1 MTKGFLTTHVLDTSI
16 GKPANNLKISL
27 YEITN
32 SEKILIKEMK
42 TNDDG
47 RTHEPILPSD
57 QFSEGFYEL
66 LFHVGPYL
74 KEKHNLSENHFL
86 KQVPIQFCINDANQH
101 YHIPLLLS
109 PFGYST
115 YRGS

>member
-27 YEITN
+27 YKIANSKKLLLREI
-32 SEKILIKEMK
+32 I

-47 RTHEPILPSD
+47 RTNEPILPSD
-57 QFSEGFYEL
+57 EFFEGFYEL
-66 LFHVGPYL
+66 LFDVETYL
-74 KEKHNLSENHFL
+74 IQKHNLSENHFL
-86 KQVPIQFCINDANQH
+86 KQVPVQFCINDANQH
-101 YHIPLLLS
+101 YHVPLLLS

>member
-16 GKPANNLKISL
+16 GKPANNLKIIL
-27 YEITN
+27 YKITN

-47 RTHEPILPSD
+47 RTHEPILSSD

-74 KEKHNLSENHFL
+74 KEKHNFSENHFL

-101 YHIPLLLS
+101 YHVPLLLS

>member
-66 LFHVGPYL
+66 LFP
-74 KEKHNLSENHFL
+74 
-86 KQVPIQFCINDANQH
+86 
-101 YHIPLLLS
+101 
-109 PFGYST
+109 
-115 YRGS
+115 